1 MASLMEKAAQRWN
14 NMFSTAPAAN
24 ELAAIGASTQDV
36 INNNVRKVNQANNIQ
51 QSITE
56 ALNFQNS
63 PDYIRP
69 KARPMN
75 LTNGAMNLSE
85 ALNAYS
91 NAPIAP
97 ITPTTTK
104 GTALDGNWA
113 SYVPKDLIFTE
124 SSNRWN
130 ADATDNK
137 GRRFVG
143 ALQFGEDR
151 LKDLIKNGVLP
162 KGTTLEMLKNNT
174 DAQVKAG
181 NWHFQDYINRINKN
195 GLSKYIGSKLPG
207 QDKPLTMNSLLAMAH
222 LGGFSGMT
230 KSLKS
235 GGKSNP
241 SDSLGTSLVQYA
253 QRHAN

>member
-1 MASLMEKAAQRWN
+1 MEKAAQRWN
-14 NMFSTAPAAN
+14 NIFSTAPAAN
-24 ELAAIGASTQDV
+24 ELAAIGSATQDA
-36 INNNVRKVNQANNIQ
+36 INDSVRKINQDSNIQ
-51 QSITE
+51 QSLTE

-63 PDYIRP
+63 PSYIRP

-75 LTNGAMNLSE
+75 LTNGAMNFSE
-85 ALNAYS
+85 GLNAYS
-91 NAPIAP
+91 NAPITP

-130 ADATDNK
+130 ADATDKK

-143 ALQFGEDR
+143 ALQFGEER
-151 LKDLIKNGVLP
+151 LKDLIKNKVLP
-162 KGTTLEMLKNNT
+162 EGTTLGMLKRDT

-181 NWHFQDYINRINKN
+181 NWHFKDYIDRINKT
-195 GLSKYIGSKLPG
+195 GLTKYIGTTLPG
-207 QDKPLTMNSLLAMAH
+207 QNKPLTMNSLLAMAH
-222 LGGFSGMT
+222 LGGFSGMAKT
-230 KSLKS
+230 LKS
-235 GGKSNP
+235 GGKNNP